1 MGKRLL
7 MCTAALL
14 FVAGLTLGSQDTM
27 KWTGVITNDMCG
39 KKDAN
44 AAGAQCT
51 KDCVGKHGA
60 KLALYDESS
69 KKLYV
74 LDPQDKVTGHEGHT
88 VTVEGTLDSDSN
100 TIHVS
105 SLTMAKAA
113 AK

>member
-14 FVAGLTLGSQDTM
+14 FVAGFTLAGQDSM

-39 KKDAN
+39 AKDAT
-44 AAGAQCT
+44 ADKAQCT

-60 KLALYDESS
+60 KLALYDAST
-69 KKLYV
+69 KKVYV
-74 LDPQDKVTGHEGHT
+74 LDPQDKAAGHEGHT
-88 VTVEGTLDSDSN
+88 VTVEGKLDGD

-105 SLTMAKAA
+105 SLMMAKAA
-113 AK
+113 M

>member
-14 FVAGLTLGSQDTM
+14 FVAGLTLAGQDSM

-39 KKDAN
+39 AKDAT
-44 AAGAQCT
+44 ADKAQCT

-60 KLALYDESS
+60 KLALYDAAS
-69 KKLYV
+69 KKVYV
-74 LDPQDKVTGHEGHT
+74 LDPQDKATGHEGHT
-88 VTVEGTLDSDSN
+88 VTVEGKLDGD

-105 SLTMAKAA
+105 SLMMAKAE

>member
-14 FVAGLTLGSQDTM
+14 FVAGLTLAGQDSM

-39 KKDAN
+39 AKDAT

-51 KDCVGKHGA
+51 KDCVGKHGS
-60 KLALYDESS
+60 KLALYDASS
-69 KKLYV
+69 KKVYV
-74 LDPQDKVTGHEGHT
+74 LDPQDKATGHEGHT
-88 VTVEGTLDSDSN
+88 VTVEGKLDGD

-105 SLTMAKAA
+105 SLMMAKAE